1 MRRRGVSSVNGAL
14 PGQVLHAVRL
24 ALDHPISGERL
35 VCEAPLP
42 EVFEKLL
49 LALRRRSS

>member
-1 MRRRGVSSVNGAL
+1 VQLG
-14 PGQVLHAVRL
+14 
-24 ALDHPISGERL
+24 LDHPISGERL

-49 LALRRRSS
+49 TLLRRRAGSPDCAR